1 LGDPNF
7 PYDRPRKN
15 KYLYYFTTFFSFG
28 NPQKGEFF
36 MAGLQEFC
44 RAVARIFSLC
54 VRFII
59 WCQPQIDID
68 QGLAFIILLFCG

>member
-1 LGDPNF
+1 
-7 PYDRPRKN
+7 
-15 KYLYYFTTFFSFG
+15 
-28 NPQKGEFF
+28 

-59 WCQPQIDID
+59 WRQPQIDID
-68 QGLAFIILLFCG
+68 RGLAFIILWVMILRGAGFAGGRFAVA

>member
-1 LGDPNF
+1 
-7 PYDRPRKN
+7 
-15 KYLYYFTTFFSFG
+15 
-28 NPQKGEFF
+28 

-59 WCQPQIDID
+59 WRQPQIDID
-68 QGLAFIILLFCG
+68 RGLAFIILAHV

>member
-1 LGDPNF
+1 
-7 PYDRPRKN
+7 
-15 KYLYYFTTFFSFG
+15 
-28 NPQKGEFF
+28 

-59 WCQPQIDID
+59 WRQPQIDID
-68 QGLAFIILLFCG
+68 RGLAFIILLFCG